1 MENRSP
7 AGRQLVSANQAPSA
21 QNRVLY
27 NNSNNHSN
35 SDNNNINNN
44 NMNNLEYNS
53 SNNTFG
59 NNSINQYNST
69 GNLASPAVISNN
81 NTTTNNNSTNSNNI
95 ENSPS
100 AATKSGVFQSPIQ
113 ASPTNTTIGSSLPP
127 LHYND
132 NYDSPMHTTTTTVL
146 EGSTALS
153 NKLLHEAFAFLSL
166 QDKCALSL
174 SMSQKASINDTSTV
188 GSTRTSTTTTPR
200 VSKLGLNL
208 GSTVPSPLD
217 LSTGITTSIN
227 MNTTNTPIA
236 GIGTSITSSIGNP
249 INISSSSTN
258 PNYHPNNTTSSSIV
272 DDMSEMQS
280 VLSETDKES
289 LGVAMSMMGH
299 LELRQVEDEV
309 RLLLLYYIVYCI
321 VYTIMFTI
329 IYIHIKYV
337 YYIYTV
343 VC

>member
-7 AGRQLVSANQAPSA
+7 SGRQLVSANQALPTE
-21 QNRVLY
+21 NRVSY
-27 NNSNNHSN
+27 NSNSHSN

-53 SNNTFG
+53 SNNTYS
-59 NNSINQYNST
+59 NNSSNQYNST

-81 NTTTNNNSTNSNNI
+81 NTNSSNNNNSNTI

-236 GIGTSITSSIGNP
+236 GISTSITSSMGNP

-258 PNYHPNNTTSSSIV
+258 PNYHPNNTTTSSIV

-309 RLLLLYYIVYCI
+309 RLLLYYTVYCI
-321 VYTIMFTI
+321 WYS
-329 IYIHIKYV
+329 IYYYV
-337 YYIYTV
+337 HYNIYTY
-343 VC
+343 